1 MITEVR
7 QGGVDP
13 IDVFR
18 KAYGE
23 DALIAVDDIFDQYG
37 DALRGPTYRDIEQN
51 FRKLFRMNRGFYDEA
66 ALPSSLKRKYG
77 YEWFRFVIG
86 QRSVCKKS

>member
-1 MITEVR
+1 MLRTALRQFLQKELETGKLDIPDAYERKMIAEVR

-51 FRKLFRMNRGFYDEA
+51 FRKLFRMNRG
-66 ALPSSLKRKYG
+66 LS
-77 YEWFRFVIG
+77 
-86 QRSVCKKS
+86 

>member
-1 MITEVR
+1 MILEDR

-23 DALIAVDDIFDQYG
+23 DALIAVDDIFEQYG
-37 DALRGPTYRDIEQN
+37 DSLRGPT
-51 FRKLFRMNRGFYDEA
+51 L
-66 ALPSSLKRKYG
+66 
-77 YEWFRFVIG
+77 
-86 QRSVCKKS
+86 

>member
-1 MITEVR
+1 MEMGSGREGDVRTALRQFVKKELQEGRLDIPDAYEKKMIAEDR

-37 DALRGPTYRDIEQN
+37 DALRGPTYSDIEQN
-51 FRKLFRMNRGFYDEA
+51 FRKL
-66 ALPSSLKRKYG
+66 
-77 YEWFRFVIG
+77 
-86 QRSVCKKS
+86 

>member
-1 MITEVR
+1 MIKKDILKDMGSGREGDVRTALLDNFLQKEFETGKLDIPDAYERKKMITEVR

-23 DALIAVDDIFDQYG
+23 DALIAVDDIFDNMVMHLEDQ
-37 DALRGPTYRDIEQN
+37 LIE
-51 FRKLFRMNRGFYDEA
+51 
-66 ALPSSLKRKYG
+66 
-77 YEWFRFVIG
+77 I
-86 QRSVCKKS
+86 